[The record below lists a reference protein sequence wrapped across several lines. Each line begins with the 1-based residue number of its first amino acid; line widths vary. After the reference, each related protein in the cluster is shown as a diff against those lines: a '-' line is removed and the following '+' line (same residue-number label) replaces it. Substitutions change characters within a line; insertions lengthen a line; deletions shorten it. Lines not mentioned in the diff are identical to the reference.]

1 MSSSS
6 VRDST
11 TRRNHE
17 TKVRESVSPVNVDTG
32 TTLRRNAK
40 TRACEHAGD
49 IRVDTST
56 KTEDS
61 SDSSARTS
69 HLSLQ

>member
-1 MSSSS
+1 M
-6 VRDST
+6 
-11 TRRNHE
+11 
-17 TKVRESVSPVNVDTG
+17 RESVSPVNVDTG